1 MHPHI
6 THALYIKKLPKSDEI
21 LMTTNLHIKAAL
33 QALFVTFLWS
43 TSWMLIKIGLQT
55 SLPAITF
62 AGLRYFIAFL
72 CLIPFILINPTH
84 RKVLHTFSR
93 ATWGQLVLLGI
104 VFYALTQGAQ
114 FVSLAY
120 LPAATLSLLLNFSPV
135 FVALSSGF
143 LQDESPSI
151 IQWGGIILSVVG
163 AIVYFLPLNIP
174 TGQVLGLMI
183 ALIGVLANSGSSL
196 LGRRVNYQSGLAPIL
211 VTAISMGIGGLL
223 LLIIGA
229 MTQGFGKLNLMQWLI
244 IGWLAVVNTAVAFT
258 LWNNTLKTLTAVE
271 SSVINSTMLPQ
282 IAILA
287 WLILDEPL
295 NPRQIIGIVLVGI
308 GTLIVQLWRRL
319 PSVGKSVTV
328 KLGPRP
334 PTGTANR

>member
-1 MHPHI
+1 
-6 THALYIKKLPKSDEI
+6 
-21 LMTTNLHIKAAL
+21 MTSKLHIKAVL

-43 TSWMLIKIGLQT
+43 TSWVLVKIGLKA

-84 RKVLHTFSR
+84 RKVLHTLSR
-93 ATWGQLVLLGI
+93 ATWRQLALLGV
-104 VFYALTQGAQ
+104 VFYTLTQGAQ
-114 FVSLAY
+114 FVSLAF
-120 LPAATLSLLLNFSPV
+120 LPAATLSLLLNFSPI

-143 LQDESPSI
+143 LKDESPSI

-163 AIVYFLPLNIP
+163 AIVYFVPLKIP

-196 LGRRVNYQSGLAPIL
+196 LGRRVNHQSDLAPIL

-229 MTQGFGKLNLMQWLI
+229 MTQGFGKLNLMQWLL

-271 SSVINSTMLPQ
+271 SSILNSTMLPQ

-287 WLILDEPL
+287 WLFLDEPL
-295 NPRQIIGIVLVGI
+295 NPRQIFGIVLVGI
-308 GTLIVQLWRRL
+308 GTLIVQLWRHL
-319 PSVGKSVTV
+319 PSVVKSMTV
-328 KLGPRP
+328 KPE
-334 PTGTANR
+334 

>member
-1 MHPHI
+1 
-6 THALYIKKLPKSDEI
+6 
-21 LMTTNLHIKAAL
+21 MTSKVHIKAVL

-43 TSWMLIKIGLQT
+43 TSWVLVKIGLKA

-93 ATWGQLVLLGI
+93 APWGQLALLGI
-104 VFYALTQGAQ
+104 VFYTLTQGAQ
-114 FVSLAY
+114 FLSLAF
-120 LPAATLSLLLNFSPV
+120 LPAATLSLLLNFSPI

-143 LQDESPSI
+143 LKDESPSI
-151 IQWGGIILSVVG
+151 IQWGGIILSVAG

-196 LGRRVNYQSGLAPIL
+196 LGRRVNHQSGLAPIL

-229 MTQGFGKLNLMQWLI
+229 VTQGFGKLNLMQWLI

-258 LWNNTLKTLTAVE
+258 LWNNTLKTLTAIE
-271 SSVINSTMLPQ
+271 SSIINSTMLPQ

-287 WLILDEPL
+287 WLFLDEPL
-295 NPRQIIGIVLVGI
+295 NPGQILGIVLVGI
-308 GTLIVQLWRRL
+308 GTLIVQLWRHL
-319 PSVGKSVTV
+319 PSVVKSMAV
-328 KLGPRP
+328 KPE
-334 PTGTANR
+334 